1 MSWLR
6 AQRRERQK
14 RQASGILLALGL
26 VLGVVA
32 VVPAF
37 ASDGTTSCTATVD
50 TAADSVRVA
59 WTGVPDGEPVQ
70 VRYQADHGGTTEWI
84 TVDTDLPDDAAGY
97 GPGGEWGP
105 LSPIPDGAVAYAVR
119 TITGETTC
127 STTETGPVETPL
139 TATAELDCSSG
150 LVVVTITNGG
160 DTDAGA
166 VVRVNG
172 QDTSVTVAPGATE
185 VRTTP
190 VVSGQTYDVRV
201 TAADGT
207 VLHTDRFEH
216 ACSDPAPA
224 LTATLSLDC
233 TTVEVVATIVN
244 TGDAPGDATVTVN
257 GQDTVVTV
265 DAGGS
270 TTWRS
275 PVDVGSA
282 VSARVTAGGG
292 VLAEASFQDAC
303 ADPAPELVA
312 DVVLDCDENRVVVTV
327 TNRGDG
333 AGSATVGIDGVP
345 QDVDVA
351 AGATVVVD
359 APVEPGASVEVE
371 VTAGDLVLVREFLEE
386 ICVEPEP
393 DLAATIALD
402 CTSGRIVVVVTNDG
416 DATGTAAVIVNG
428 SRTDVPV
435 APGEQETFTTP
446 VTTGTTYDVA
456 VSYGNVAIT
465 STRFVDVCR
474 APAPEI
480 AATAA
485 IDCNAE
491 DVVVVLTNT
500 GDAAGTARL
509 TVHGAT
515 SDVVVPAGG
524 SITPRIPVDPGQDV
538 VVRVEVDGEVVL
550 ERSFSDVCGDPTP
563 AIVADVSLDCDD
575 GTVVVVLS
583 NTGDLAGSATITVDG
598 TDEVLTVAAGDTE
611 TWDRPVTPGETV
623 EVTVTAGG
631 ATVATERFEDACT
644 TPDPA
649 ITATVAI
656 DCTTL
661 EAVITLRNAG
671 AAAGTASVTI
681 NGATDEV
688 TVGAGEQRVVRYP
701 VTEDRRY
708 DIAVSV
714 AGRVVAS
721 DSLVADCSVTTTTTA
736 STTTTPGG
744 STTTTTPPAG
754 TATIA
759 VECSTNLLR
768 VTLTNGTTAPTT
780 FVVDVSGDVTTHPV
794 APGAT
799 VVVTRPL
806 QEDRAYDVAVRVG
819 DRVLVS
825 KSFTHD
831 CVNVLDQTV
840 TSGGGTLA
848 RTGTNTFALVVAGLS
863 MLGAGGL
870 ALSASGDRRRRL
882 AGNA

>member
-50 TAADSVRVA
+50 SAADAVRVA
-59 WTGVPDGEPVQ
+59 WSGVPDGEPVQ
-70 VRYQADHGGTTEWI
+70 VLYQADHGGTTEWI

-127 STTETGPVETPL
+127 ATTETGPAETPL
-139 TATAELDCSSG
+139 TAAAELDCSSG
-150 LVVVTITNGG
+150 LVVVTITNDGAEAE
-160 DTDAGA
+160 DA

-172 QDTSVTVAPGATE
+172 QDTTVTVAPGATE

-207 VLHTDRFEH
+207 VLHTDRFEQ

-233 TTVEVVATIVN
+233 TTEEVVATVVN

-270 TTWRS
+270 ATWRS
-275 PVDVGSA
+275 PVVVGST
-282 VSARVTAGGG
+282 VSARVSAGGV
-292 VLAEASFQDAC
+292 VLAEASFQDVC
-303 ADPAPELVA
+303 ADPTPELVA
-312 DVVLDCDENRVVVTV
+312 DVVLDCDEDRVVVTV
-327 TNRGDG
+327 TNTGDG
-333 AGSATVGIDGVP
+333 AGSAVVSIDGVP

-351 AGATVVVD
+351 AGASVEVD

-371 VTAGDLVLVREFLEE
+371 VTAGDLVLVREFLEDV
-386 ICVEPEP
+386 CVEPEP

-428 SRTDVPV
+428 ARTDVPV

-446 VTTGTTYDVA
+446 VTAGTTYDVA
-456 VSYGNVAIT
+456 VSYGNVAIA
-465 STRFVDVCR
+465 STRFVDACR
-474 APAPEI
+474 TAAPEI
-480 AATAA
+480 AATAS

-500 GDAAGTARL
+500 GDAAGTARV
-509 TVHGAT
+509 TVHGET

-524 SITPRIPVDPGQDV
+524 SVTPRIPVDPGQDV
-538 VVRVEVDGEVVL
+538 AVRVEVDGEVVL
-550 ERSFSDVCGDPTP
+550 ERTFSDVCAEPTP
-563 AIVADVSLDCDD
+563 AIAADVSLDCDD
-575 GTVVVVLS
+575 GAVVVVLS
-583 NTGDLAGSATITVDG
+583 NTGDLAGSATITVNG
-598 TDEVLTVAAGDTE
+598 TDEVLTIAAGDTE

-631 ATVATERFEDACT
+631 NTVATERFEDACT

-671 AAAGTASVTI
+671 TAAGTASVTI
-681 NGATDEV
+681 NGATDQV
-688 TVGAGEQRVVRYP
+688 SVGAGEQRVVRYP

-708 DIAVSV
+708 DISVSV

-721 DSLVADCSVTTTTTA
+721 DSLVADCSATTTTTA

-744 STTTTTPPAG
+744 STTTTTPPVG

-768 VTLTNGTTAPTT
+768 VTLTNGTTSPTT
-780 FVVDVSGDVTTHPV
+780 FVVDVSGATSSHPV
-794 APGAT
+794 DAGAT

-819 DRVLVS
+819 NSVLVS

-840 TSGGGTLA
+840 TTGGGTLA

-870 ALSASGDRRRRL
+870 ALSASADRRRRL
-882 AGNA
+882 AGDA

>member
-6 AQRRERQK
+6 AQRRERRK

-37 ASDGTTSCTATVD
+37 ASDGSTSCTATID
-50 TAADSVRVA
+50 TAAGSVRVA
-59 WTGVPDGEPVQ
+59 WSGVPDGAPVQ
-70 VRYQADHGGTTEWI
+70 VLYQADHGGTSEWI
-84 TVDTDLPDDAAGY
+84 TVDTELPDDAAGY
-97 GPGGEWGP
+97 GPSGEWGP
-105 LSPIPDGAVAYAVR
+105 LSPIPDGASAYAVR
-119 TITGETTC
+119 TLTGETTC
-127 STTETGPVETPL
+127 TTTETGPAENPL

-150 LVVVTITNGG
+150 LVVVTITNEGSE
-160 DTDAGA
+160 AAAA

-172 QDTSVTVAPGATE
+172 QDTTVTVAPGATE

-190 VVSGQTYDVRV
+190 VVTGQTYDVRV
-201 TAADGT
+201 TAEDGT
-207 VLHTDRFEH
+207 VLRTDRFEH

-224 LTATLSLDC
+224 LAATLTLDC
-233 TTVEVVATIVN
+233 TTEEVVATIVN
-244 TGDAPGDATVTVN
+244 TGDAPGDVTVTVN

-265 DAGGS
+265 DAGAS
-270 TTWRS
+270 TVQRS
-275 PVDVGSA
+275 PVAAGST
-282 VSARVTAGGG
+282 VTARVTTGAT
-292 VLAEASFQDAC
+292 VLAEASFQDVC
-303 ADPAPELVA
+303 VAPTPDLAA
-312 DVVLDCDENRVVVTV
+312 DVVLDCDENLVVVTV
-327 TNRGDG
+327 TNTGDG
-333 AGSATVGIDGVP
+333 PGTATVSIDGASE
-345 QDVDVA
+345 DVDVA

-371 VTAGDLVLVREFLEE
+371 VSAGDVVLVREFFEE
-386 ICVEPEP
+386 VCVEPEP

-402 CTSGRIVVVVTNDG
+402 CTSGRIVVVITNDG

-428 SRTDVPV
+428 ARTDVPV

-456 VSYGNVAIT
+456 VSYDNVAIT

-474 APAPEI
+474 TSVPDI
-480 AATAA
+480 AATAS

-509 TVHGAT
+509 TVHGVT

-550 ERSFSDVCGDPTP
+550 ERTFTDVCSDPAP
-563 AIVADVSLDCDD
+563 AITADVALDCSD
-575 GTVVVVLS
+575 GAVVVVLT
-583 NTGDLAGSATITVDG
+583 NTGDLAGSATITVNG
-598 TDEVLTVAAGDTE
+598 TSEVRTVGAGDTE
-611 TWDRPVTPGETV
+611 TWERPVTPGETV
-623 EVTVTAGG
+623 DVTVTAGG

-649 ITATVAI
+649 ITATIAI
-656 DCTTL
+656 DCTTR
-661 EAVITLRNAG
+661 EAVITLRNTG
-671 AAAGTASVTI
+671 ATAGTASVTI
-681 NGATDEV
+681 NGSTDQV
-688 TVGAGEQRVVRYP
+688 SVGAGEQRVVRYP
-701 VTEDRRY
+701 VTEDQRY
-708 DIAVSV
+708 DISVSV
-714 AGRVVAS
+714 AGQVVAS
-721 DSLVADCSVTTTTTA
+721 DSLVADCSVTTTTTG
-736 STTTTPGG
+736 STTTTTGG
-744 STTTTTPPAG
+744 STTTTTPPVG
-754 TATIA
+754 TATIG

-768 VTLTNGTTAPTT
+768 VTLTNGTTSSTT
-780 FVVDVSGDVTTHPV
+780 FVVDVGGDVTTHPV

-819 DRVLVS
+819 NTVLVS

-831 CVNVLDQTV
+831 CVNVLDETV

-870 ALSASGDRRRRL
+870 ALSASADRRRRL
-882 AGNA
+882 AGDV